1 MADCGNLDRHGPSGQ
16 AVAMH
21 HVGRGVMKN
30 VRLIARRVVLLLIL
44 PVVVPLGYF
53 GYLQG
58 QGNFSVVSE
67 GRLYRS
73 AQLSHSDLL
82 RLLSEYGIRSIVN
95 LRGQNVGSGWYQDE
109 LAAAKALGAAHYDY
123 GLSANYDVDEAAL
136 DEILNTL
143 ATAPKPILIHCK
155 AGADRTSLIAAV
167 YLFAIEGKSA
177 EEASRQLSVLYG
189 HFPYLMS
196 STDAMDRSFWHYV
209 DVHRTRISGEKS

>member
-1 MADCGNLDRHGPSGQ
+1 
-16 AVAMH
+16 
-21 HVGRGVMKN
+21 MKN
-30 VRLIARRVVLLLIL
+30 VRRIARRMVLLLIL
-44 PVVVPLGYF
+44 PVLVPLGYF

-58 QGNFSVVSE
+58 QGNFSAVSE

-82 RLLSEYGIRSIVN
+82 RLLRQYGIRSIVN
-95 LRGQNVGSGWYQDE
+95 LRGNNVGSGWYQDE

-123 GLSANYDVDEAAL
+123 GLSANSDVDETAI
-136 DEILNTL
+136 DEILNIL
-143 ATAPKPILIHCK
+143 TAAPGPILIHCK

-167 YLFAIEGKSA
+167 YLFAIEGKSP
-177 EEASRQLSVLYG
+177 EEASRQLSILHG

-209 DVHRTRISGEKS
+209 DVYRSRTSERQGLTHGR